1 MSRNKIDK
9 KIGFEKVSISGAG
22 LTHGLRRRLIC
33 CHPHMH
39 LSIKKITFRFS
50 KTFLDPAAAR
60 TEQTER
66 REEPTSTSMAAGS
79 NQTKTGAHLDLE
91 LLEDGAMEVGI
102 QVIEA
107 LDDGGLGG

>member
-22 LTHGLRRRLIC
+22 LTHWLRRRLIC

-39 LSIKKITFRFS
+39 LSIKKRTFRFS
-50 KTFLDPAAAR
+50 KTFLDPVAAS

-66 REEPTSTSMAAGS
+66 REETES
-79 NQTKTGAHLDLE
+79 NQIKHQRERQQPFIL
-91 LLEDGAMEVGI
+91 
-102 QVIEA
+102 
-107 LDDGGLGG
+107 